1 MKILLYTGYRT
12 GSRSLGDWL
21 SIELNIDYHHEPF
34 NINNP
39 IAFEKYNNFSL
50 NDIDDCV
57 IKISPKDD
65 LKFEDIISKFDKVIV
80 LYRNNIK
87 EQAESFIWSKHKK
100 IYHHSYVDDKFV
112 YAHYKIDDDFLL
124 NNSNEINQEIQRLEI
139 ENEYIKSLNYGLLL
153 TYEELYFSEM
163 GLKKLEDYLNVKF
176 KTKLNPIHKL
186 RNGFIKKSLT

>member
-21 SIELNIDYHHEPF
+21 GIELNLEYHHEPF

-39 IAFEKYNNFSL
+39 IAFKKYTNFNL
-50 NDIDDCV
+50 NSINDCIV
-57 IKISPKDD
+57 KISPKDELEFND
-65 LKFEDIISKFDKVIV
+65 MISYFDKIII
-80 LYRNNIK
+80 LYRENIK

-100 IYHHSYVDDKFV
+100 LYHHSYVGDKFV
-112 YAHYKIDDDFLL
+112 YAHYTIDDTFLKD
-124 NNSNEINQEIQRLEI
+124 NSLEIEEEIKRLEV
-139 ENEYIKSLNYGLLL
+139 ENEYIKALSNGLLI
-153 TYEELYFSEM
+153 TYEELYFSEI
-163 GLKKLEDYLNVKF
+163 GLKKLEEYLQIKF